1 MPLLFHYS
9 WLSLWEAVV
18 WHHARMPNQ
27 KPKDQPESKF
37 AEVIRKGKEK
47 RAVLNKQSAKRAEEE
62 EKSLQ
67 REEANGVDQA
77 FQNIRDS
84 EI

>member
-1 MPLLFHYS
+1 MCHDPL
-9 WLSLWEAVV
+9 
-18 WHHARMPNQ
+18 MQNP

-47 RAVLNKQSAKRAEEE
+47 RSGMQQQSEQRAQANEE
-62 EKSLQ
+62 SLQ
-67 REEANGVDQA
+67 REEANRVDQT
-77 FQNIRDS
+77 FTNIKDS

>member
-1 MPLLFHYS
+1 
-9 WLSLWEAVV
+9 
-18 WHHARMPNQ
+18 MPNQ

-67 REEANGVDQA
+67 REEASGVDQA

>member
-1 MPLLFHYS
+1 
-9 WLSLWEAVV
+9 
-18 WHHARMPNQ
+18 MPNQ

-77 FQNIRDS
+77 FKNIRDS

>member
-1 MPLLFHYS
+1 
-9 WLSLWEAVV
+9 
-18 WHHARMPNQ
+18 MPNQ

-47 RAVLNKQSAKRAEEE
+47 RAVLNEQSAKRAEEE

-77 FQNIRDS
+77 FKNIRDS

>member
-1 MPLLFHYS
+1 
-9 WLSLWEAVV
+9 
-18 WHHARMPNQ
+18 MPNQ

>member
-1 MPLLFHYS
+1 
-9 WLSLWEAVV
+9 
-18 WHHARMPNQ
+18 MPNQ

-67 REEANGVDQA
+67 REVANGVDQA

>member
-1 MPLLFHYS
+1 
-9 WLSLWEAVV
+9 
-18 WHHARMPNQ
+18 MPNQ

-47 RAVLNKQSAKRAEEE
+47 RAVLNEQSAKRAEEE